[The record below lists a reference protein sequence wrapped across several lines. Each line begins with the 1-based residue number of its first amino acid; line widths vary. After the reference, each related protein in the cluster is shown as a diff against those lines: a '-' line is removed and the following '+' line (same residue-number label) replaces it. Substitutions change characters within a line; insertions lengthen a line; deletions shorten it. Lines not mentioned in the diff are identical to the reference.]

1 MTVKIEVK
9 EGGTPHNTIMWAG
22 LLAAIVCL
30 YLGAGLNLMFNAYT
44 FSFFGGLAAV
54 AAIIWGSNT
63 IKTLCSY
70 GIGTGIPST
79 GYTAF
84 GAGVI
89 AMLIASRVSGSTHLS
104 LSLIFFFFFFFPP
117 PAAFI
122 GVILG
127 YLANNVITMNILV
140 VIRLTV
146 ELVMDG
152 ALVLMGLAEMATSS
166 DSLMGLMTT
175 QSSLFGLPTTNYG
188 GSFIGIA
195 IIAVAFILADDCN
208 PHQFNVTLGPSRQQD
223 RMLMLAAEV
232 GFLTMIPVAFMSI
245 AFISTPGGDRLDYR
259 LGRGLALHVRPVP
272 LPLEAGR
279 GCPARCKTHQGA
291 GGALIW
297 VLFSRCPNTGLWSIP
312 SSGSSPRPANCSS
325 LSSIRWLCWRPLP
338 MTW

>member
-70 GIGTGIPST
+70 GIGTGVPST

-89 AMLIASRVSGSTHLS
+89 AMLIASRVSWYYAPILVV
-104 LSLIFFFFFFFPP
+104 IV
-117 PAAFI
+117 AAII

-127 YLANNVITMNILV
+127 YLANNVIMMKIPVL
-140 VIRLTV
+140 IRSTV
-146 ELVMDG
+146 ELVMVG
-152 ALVLMGLAEMATSS
+152 ALVLMGLAQMATSS
-166 DSLMGLMTT
+166 YSLMGLAST
-175 QSSLFGLPTTNYG
+175 QSTLFGLPTTGYA

-195 IIAVAFILADDCN
+195 IIAVAFILGMIAVQH
-208 PHQFNVTLGPSRQQD
+208 PFNATLGPSWQQD
-223 RMLMLAAEV
+223 RMLMLALEC
-232 GFLTMIPVAFMSI
+232 GFLSMIPVAFMSI
-245 AFISTPGGDRLDYR
+245 AYLSLPAVIVSIVVSVAGWFYTFNQYVCLSKRDAAAWLD
-259 LGRGLALHVRPVP
+259 AKP
-272 LPLEAGR
+272 
-279 GCPARCKTHQGA
+279 
-291 GGALIW
+291 
-297 VLFSRCPNTGLWSIP
+297 
-312 SSGSSPRPANCSS
+312 
-325 LSSIRWLCWRPLP
+325 IREPEGH
-338 MTW
+338 

>member
-70 GIGTGIPST
+70 GIGTGVPST

-89 AMLIASRVSGSTHLS
+89 AMLIASRVSWYYAPILVV
-104 LSLIFFFFFFFPP
+104 IV
-117 PAAFI
+117 AAII

-127 YLANNVITMNILV
+127 YLANNVIMMKIPVL
-140 VIRLTV
+140 IQSTV
-146 ELVMDG
+146 ELVMVG

-166 DSLMGLMTT
+166 YSLMGLMTT
-175 QSSLFGLPTTNYG
+175 QSSLFGLPTTGYA

-195 IIAVAFILADDCN
+195 IIAVAFILGMIAVQH
-208 PHQFNVTLGPSRQQD
+208 PFNATLGPSWQQD

-245 AFISTPGGDRLDYR
+245 AFISTTCGDRLDHR

-279 GCPARCKTHQGA
+279 GCLARCKTHQGA
-291 GGALIW
+291 GGTLIW

-312 SSGSSPRPANCSS
+312 SSGSSPRPASRSS
-325 LSSIRWLCWRPLP
+325 LSSTRWRCWRPSP
-338 MTW
+338 TTW